1 MTATPTDPMHHDA
14 APELAALDGGFADTL
29 PPDTLPPDLS
39 DASTVASVDIDL
51 GWDDAPAPDAGVV
64 LDLDVTD
71 PGFTPVAVAATSAVS
86 AFQTTQPLSA
96 VATSETSA
104 RRLIDTSPPFSASEV
119 PATGQDGWM
128 DTVRRVRPLGA
139 DRRVLVV
146 SADEEEHIYLRA
158 KLALFGLVWVED
170 AATTTQALSVLATR
184 PFAMAFVNMDS
195 VTIDAAAIVNRLRL
209 GNEAAALVLT
219 SRSVTPS
226 HPLDLLNRWRRAR
239 LARQLGQEQQAEV
252 LAKPLAPQ
260 EVAALLSR
268 LTRPQAG

>member
-1 MTATPTDPMHHDA
+1 
-14 APELAALDGGFADTL
+14 
-29 PPDTLPPDLS
+29 
-39 DASTVASVDIDL
+39 
-51 GWDDAPAPDAGVV
+51 
-64 LDLDVTD
+64 
-71 PGFTPVAVAATSAVS
+71 
-86 AFQTTQPLSA
+86 
-96 VATSETSA
+96 
-104 RRLIDTSPPFSASEV
+104 
-119 PATGQDGWM
+119 
-128 DTVRRVRPLGA
+128 
-139 DRRVLVV
+139 
-146 SADEEEHIYLRA
+146 
-158 KLALFGLVWVED
+158 VWVED

-219 SRSVTPS
+219 SRSVTSS